1 MAADTRVMPSAARV
15 APEAGHGRAKRYR
28 QIVEILARHGLG
40 FLIGSIAL
48 DGRRILRLPHNGGA
62 GGKQRLA
69 PPVRVRMAIEELGPT
84 FIKLGQIISTRGDLL
99 PQPYLDELSRLQDS
113 APPVPSDQVR
123 KLLLEELGRPVEEV
137 FASFDMKPMA
147 SASIG
152 QAHAATLLDGT
163 EVVVKL
169 RRPGVVEQVEEDLHI
184 LLDLALRASRQW
196 EAARFYDVFAIAQEF
211 AQTLRAEMDY
221 LREGHNLETI
231 SRNFVDEPDIHL
243 PKVYWET
250 TTSRMLTLERIR
262 GSKMSDVAAIE
273 AAGLDRPTVARRAA
287 RLLLTMILEHG
298 VFHADPHAGNVFVE
312 SDGTIA
318 LIDFGMVGHVDEA
331 SRELLVELM
340 ISMTRQDASQLA
352 DVMLQLGM
360 ARAYVDRN
368 ALRRDLQR
376 LLSRYMGRTLT
387 DVKFSVFLSELL
399 GVIRLHHLRLQPDL
413 ALLVKT
419 LGMSEGV
426 AAQLYPNFDL
436 MEVYLPLAEHLVREQ
451 FSFTHWSKQMALAGV
466 DALEMS
472 LALPRQLHR
481 ILSDIERGGFEVN
494 IQPTSFD
501 RYLER
506 FEQLINRSIL
516 ALLAATFTVSA
527 ALLLTAYHPARWNGA
542 AALLFFLVVL
552 ASLVFGIYVL
562 SKLIRARNRP
572 S

>member
-1 MAADTRVMPSAARV
+1 MAADTRVMPSAAR
-15 APEAGHGRAKRYR
+15 ATPAAGHRRAKRYR

-40 FLIGSIAL
+40 SIIGSITL
-48 DGRRILRLPHNGGA
+48 DGNRILHLPPSDSTGR
-62 GGKQRLA
+62 KLRLA
-69 PPVRVRMAIEELGPT
+69 HQVRLRMAIEELGTT

-99 PQPYLDELSRLQDS
+99 PQPYLDELSKLQDS
-113 APPVPSDQVR
+113 APPIPSDQVR
-123 KLLLEELGRPVEEV
+123 QLLLQELGRPVEEV
-137 FASFDMKPMA
+137 FASFDMTPMA

-152 QAHAATLLDGT
+152 QAHTATLFDGT

-169 RRPGVVEQVEEDLHI
+169 RRPGVAEQVEEDLHI

-196 EAARFYDVFAIAQEF
+196 EAARFYDIFAITQEF
-211 AQTLRAEMDY
+211 AQTLRSEMDY
-221 LREGHNLETI
+221 LREGHSLETI
-231 SRNFVDEPDIHL
+231 SQNFADEPDIHL

-262 GSKMSDVAAIE
+262 GFKMSDVVAIE
-273 AAGLDRPTVARRAA
+273 AAGLDRPAVARRAA

-312 SDGTIA
+312 RDGTIG

-360 ARAYVDRN
+360 ARAHVDRN

-376 LLSRYMGRTLT
+376 LLARYMGRTLK
-387 DVKFSVFLSELL
+387 DVKFSVFLGELL
-399 GVIRLHHLRLQPDL
+399 EVIRQHHLRLQPDL

-426 AAQLYPNFDL
+426 AAQLYPAFDL
-436 MEVYLPLAEHLVREQ
+436 MEVYQPLAEHLMREQ
-451 FSFTHWSKQMALAGV
+451 FSFNRWSKHLALAGV

-472 LALPRQLHR
+472 LALPRQVHR
-481 ILSDIERGGFEVN
+481 ILGDIERGGFEIN

-501 RYLER
+501 PYLNR
-506 FEQLINRSIL
+506 IEQLINRAIL
-516 ALLAATFTVSA
+516 ALLAATFTISA
-527 ALLLTAYHPARWNGA
+527 ALLLAAYRPISLDWSV
-542 AALLFFLVVL
+542 ALLFFLVVL
-552 ASLVFGIYVL
+552 ASLLFGLYVL
-562 SKLIRARNRP
+562 VKLLRARKRP